1 MLLRKWINSR
11 GDYRDLLGR
20 PVVCDGRDRAIVPDG
35 IEKYVAVAAARPGCQ
50 AVLVVLDA
58 EGDPACELGPVL
70 LTRAGKNT
78 RLPVA
83 ICLAERYW
91 EDWLYASIETLEL
104 GSDVEYSPNKR
115 GLGAIVKVLPGKYVK
130 PTWQPRLTNRVDIN
144 TATQRSKSLKRML
157 ERFDALL
164 AHMPPG

>member
-1 MLLRKWINSR
+1 MTASADVPHIGLVVEGRGDAGALPLLLRKWINSR

-78 RLPVA
+78 
-83 ICLAERYW
+83 
-91 EDWLYASIETLEL
+91 
-104 GSDVEYSPNKR
+104 
-115 GLGAIVKVLPGKYVK
+115 
-130 PTWQPRLTNRVDIN
+130 WQPRLTNRVDIN